1 MQYSIIYTNIY
12 IYIITKSSTI
22 TIIDH
27 QYVIAHHV
35 PK

>member
-1 MQYSIIYTNIY
+1 MYIY
-12 IYIITKSSTI
+12 IYIITKSPTI